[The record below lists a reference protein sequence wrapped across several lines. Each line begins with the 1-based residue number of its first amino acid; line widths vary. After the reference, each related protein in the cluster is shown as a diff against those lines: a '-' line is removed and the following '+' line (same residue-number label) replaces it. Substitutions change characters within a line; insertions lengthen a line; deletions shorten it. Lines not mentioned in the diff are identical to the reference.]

1 MGNELAKEN
10 GAPANV
16 LVMQVE
22 HGGSGAYDQVELL
35 FHFLKTYEVN
45 LSGLRLI
52 MQLANHEDGCRKL
65 KVLADRIGLTTGA
78 ITSVV
83 DKLEHSGLVVRVPER
98 GDRRAISLG
107 LTQHGRG
114 FVKSVSGIFGK
125 R

>member
-1 MGNELAKEN
+1 MVNEIAPAN

-16 LVMQVE
+16 LVMQVD
-22 HGGSGAYDQVELL
+22 HGSSDACGQVELL

-52 MQLANHEDGCRKL
+52 MQLANQEERCKNL
-65 KVLADRIGLTTGA
+65 KVLADGIGLTTGA
-78 ITSVV
+78 ITNVV

-98 GDRRAISLG
+98 GDRRAISLA
-107 LTQHGRG
+107 LTQRGRG

-125 R
+125 H